1 METGQDLTQKQ
12 VNKQEYGQAPR
23 LSVGVLA
30 GGKSTRMGQ
39 NKALL
44 QIESRRF
51 IDHICEELSGFSEVL
66 ISAAKKGTYE
76 EMGLPVVYDEH
87 TDIGPLEGIYQVL
100 LHAKEEY
107 VFVCAADMPF
117 MKKELVEYMAEFIS
131 SDYDC
136 YCLVDEDH
144 IHPLCAIY
152 SKKMLDIVRE
162 QIESGNYRIM
172 QVLRKVRTKY
182 IRLGQSCLD
191 KRIVRNINTREEY
204 AEALIPWVF
213 CVSGVK
219 DSGKTGLIIKL
230 INEFIKE
237 GKSVAVVKHDGHEY
251 VADHEGTDTYRFT
264 QAGAVYSAIFSD
276 TKYSIHC
283 RYKAAG
289 CAEAAAGR
297 EFAPGEHSERPS
309 DVHDGAYAEAVARE
323 LVRQV
328 AEHGDVDVVILE
340 GMKESA
346 YPKIEVV
353 RKARSRAPVCDVSTL
368 ICIATDVVSQ
378 ESVSCPVLDMD
389 DVHGIFLC
397 VKKYFSGRYL

>member
-1 METGQDLTQKQ
+1 MNRKH
-12 VNKQEYGQAPR
+12 A

-44 QIESRRF
+44 QIESKRF
-51 IDHICEELSGFSEVL
+51 IDRICEELSGFSEVL
-66 ISAAKKGTYE
+66 ISDAKKGNYE
-76 EMGLPVVYDEH
+76 ELGLPVVYDAHEG
-87 TDIGPLEGIYQVL
+87 IGPLEGIYQLL
-100 LHAKEEY
+100 LHAREDY

-117 MKKELVEYMAEFIS
+117 IQKELVEYMAEFIS

-152 SKKMLDIVRE
+152 SKKMLEAVRE

-172 QVLRKVRTKY
+172 QVLRRVRTKY
-182 IRLGQSCLD
+182 IKLGQTGFD

-204 AEALIPWVF
+204 AQALKPWVF

-230 INEFIKE
+230 INEFIQD

-251 VADHEGTDTYRFT
+251 VADHEGTDTWRFT
-264 QAGAVYSAIFSD
+264 QAGAVCSAIFSD
-276 TKYSIHC
+276 TQYSLHC
-283 RYKAAG
+283 REKTTAQELTRLTAS
-289 CAEAAAGR
+289 R
-297 EFAPGEHSERPS
+297 S
-309 DVHDGAYAEAVARE
+309 GA
-323 LVRQV
+323 
-328 AEHGDVDVVILE
+328 DVVIIE
-340 GMKESA
+340 GMKDSD

-353 RKARSRAPVCDVSTL
+353 RKVRSQTPVCAASTL

-397 VKKYFSGRYL
+397 VKQYFGRGL